1 MTNQQKDNIRLRQL
15 LEIAKEDFSA
25 DGFSNELLNE
35 TKDLLR
41 KLAGSL
47 INYFT
52 QGLPFG
58 ISQPQHIGDDKL
70 KFKVQSN
77 SGMVFITI
85 DKEGNFL

>member
-1 MTNQQKDNIRLRQL
+1 MTNQKDNIRLREL
-15 LEIAKEDFSA
+15 LEIAAEDFSS
-25 DGFSNELLNE
+25 DSFSDELLNE
-35 TKDLLR
+35 TKYLLR

-58 ISQPQHIGDDKL
+58 FSQPQDIGDDKL
-70 KFKVQSN
+70 IFKVQSN
-77 SGMVFITI
+77 TGMIFLTI